1 MLMLSCKADVPC
13 TYVELILSCEL
24 RPIFLMQ
31 CAMRLSL
38 YAMLSS
44 DAWLTLQLLY
54 TLNFAWFVTRSCY

>member
-13 TYVELILSCEL
+13 TYVELILSCDL

-38 YAMLSS
+38 YALAQMLGSRCNYC
-44 DAWLTLQLLY
+44 TL
-54 TLNFAWFVTRSCY
+54 